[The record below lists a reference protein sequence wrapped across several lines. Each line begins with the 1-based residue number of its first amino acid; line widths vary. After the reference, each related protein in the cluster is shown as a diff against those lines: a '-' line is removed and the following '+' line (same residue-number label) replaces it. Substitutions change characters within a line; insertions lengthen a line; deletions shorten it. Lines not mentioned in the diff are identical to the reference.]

1 MTVSR
6 LPQSNTRAIWTIAL
20 FIAVQCADAA
30 QTAHGIQRFGLGIEA
45 NPILAFYLATA
56 GPTTTLVGAKLIA
69 VAGGAALYLCAR
81 YVALVVLTITV
92 VFSAVLPWAFV
103 LGR

>member
-1 MTVSR
+1 M
-6 LPQSNTRAIWTIAL
+6 L
-20 FIAVQCADAA
+20 FVAVQCADAV

-45 NPILAFYLATA
+45 NPILSFYLATF
-56 GPTTTLVGAKLIA
+56 GPTSTLIGAKLIS
-69 VAGGAALYLCAR
+69 VLGGTALYLCAR

-92 VFSAVLPWAFV
+92 VFSAVLPWALL